1 VKLLVLS
8 AADLQ
13 SVLSMAEAIDAMK
26 EAFAELSAGNVVAPT
41 RLHLPVAAVGGVSL
55 FMAAHSPR
63 LGLAAKAVSVFPGNP
78 QIGKP
83 VVHGLVLVLDPRT
96 GEPCA
101 LCDGSFLT
109 AWRTG
114 AASGAAT
121 DLLARADASSAAVI
135 GCGAQARTQT
145 LAIVCVRELKEIHL
159 YDTDSERID
168 AFVADLQSRIDAR
181 LIRSADSDAAV
192 AGADIICTATTSRT
206 PVFDGRRLKP
216 GAHVNGVGSFTLDAR
231 EIDATT
237 VTRARVFVDSREA
250 ALAEAGD
257 LVTPLR
263 AGMTRAEE
271 WTELGDLVRGTAA
284 GRGSDEEITFFKSVG
299 HAVQD
304 VAASTRAVATA
315 RACGLGYEI
324 EL

>member
-8 AADLQ
+8 ARDLQ
-13 SVLSMAEAIDAMK
+13 SVLSMPEAINAMK

-41 RLHLPVAAVGGVSL
+41 RLHVPVAAVGGVSL
-55 FMAAHSPR
+55 FMVAHSPR
-63 LGLAAKAVSVFPGNP
+63 LGLAAKAVSVFPGNS

-83 VVHGLVLVLDPRT
+83 VIHGLVLVLDPQT
-96 GEPCA
+96 GEPRA
-101 LCDGSFLT
+101 LCDGTFLT

-121 DLLARADASSAAVI
+121 DLLARPDASTAAII
-135 GCGAQARTQT
+135 GCGTQARTQA
-145 LAIVCVRELKEIHL
+145 LAIVCVRDLKEIRL
-159 YDTDSERID
+159 YDTDSKRID
-168 AFVADLQSRIDAR
+168 AFVADLQPRIEAR

-216 GAHVNGVGSFTLDAR
+216 GAHVNAVGSFTLDTQ
-231 EIDATT
+231 EIDATA
-237 VTRARVFVDSREA
+237 VARSRIFVDSHEA

-257 LVTPLR
+257 LVVALR
-263 AGMTRAEE
+263 AGITRTED
-271 WTELGDLVRGTAA
+271 WTELGAVVRGTAA

-304 VAASTRAVATA
+304 VAASTRAVAAA
-315 RACGLGYEI
+315 RARGLGHEI